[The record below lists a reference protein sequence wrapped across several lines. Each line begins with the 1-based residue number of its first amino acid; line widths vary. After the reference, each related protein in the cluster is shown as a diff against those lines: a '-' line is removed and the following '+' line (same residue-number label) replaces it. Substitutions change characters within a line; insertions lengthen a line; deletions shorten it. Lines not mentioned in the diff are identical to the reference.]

1 MVAKSSVLETCD
13 NILQH
18 IRSSHLNF
26 LVQES
31 PFSLFVTIRKSFN
44 QQKLEGKYLD
54 DKNDYNQ
61 NLQDQKSKNQILHS
75 KSDMLEH
82 ERSELL
88 RDYEEEVSV
97 SEVLTIELKNTKS
110 KLNNLET
117 KFATIKA
124 TMNLDRIEKERS
136 CFEQSKSSLQI
147 EALSDTNDEL
157 TKEIK
162 ALSLYLKNAK
172 KDAKDQ
178 FNEKEKI
185 IL

>member
-44 QQKLEGKYLD
+44 QKLEGKYLD

-61 NLQDQKSKNQILHS
+61 NLQDQKSQNQILHS

-88 RDYEEEVSV
+88 RDYEEVVSV
-97 SEVLTIELKNTKS
+97 SEALTI
-110 KLNNLET
+110 
-117 KFATIKA
+117 
-124 TMNLDRIEKERS
+124 
-136 CFEQSKSSLQI
+136 
-147 EALSDTNDEL
+147 
-157 TKEIK
+157 
-162 ALSLYLKNAK
+162 
-172 KDAKDQ
+172 
-178 FNEKEKI
+178 
-185 IL
+185 

>member
-44 QQKLEGKYLD
+44 QKLEGKYLD

-61 NLQDQKSKNQILHS
+61 NLQDQKSQNPILHS

-97 SEVLTIELKNTKS
+97 SEALTIELKNTKS

-124 TMNLDRIEKERS
+124 TMNLDRVEKERS

-147 EALSDTNDEL
+147 EALIDTNDEL
-157 TKEIK
+157 TKEIMPK
-162 ALSLYLKNAK
+162 RTLKTNLTRRK
-172 KDAKDQ
+172 K
-178 FNEKEKI
+178 
-185 IL
+185 